1 MYARSYG
8 LIETLAPLHV
18 GASAGEEAG
27 NLNLIFRDA
36 FTQTGII
43 PGSSIRGRFR
53 AEARRA
59 DPVATKVWF
68 GAEAANDAK
77 EFSEALVKFEYASVV
92 WLPVFSPGQPVVWVS
107 SPRLLDR
114 YRRVINDATLKQL
127 PAAYTGS
134 PELRG
139 REQQGGKDQK
149 KTLFFNLGFMEVKPE
164 PALAHWIPK
173 GAEDTILEDRL
184 VVVDD
189 ADIGAIHDMA
199 LYRQSRVR
207 LEDDEKRVK
216 PGFFFNVEALPEG
229 SVLVFPIGIRPPTKD
244 GPPQTWEPFGSKNSG
259 EFYFGGLES
268 IGFGRCSV
276 TLFDCEVA

>member
-1 MYARSYG
+1 MYARRYG

-36 FTQTGII
+36 YTQTGMI

-59 DPVATKVWF
+59 DPEATKVWF

-77 EFSEALVKFEYASVV
+77 EFSEALVKFEYASLV

-114 YRRVINDATLKQL
+114 YRRVINDLSLKL
-127 PAAYTGS
+127 PAPYTAS
-134 PELRG
+134 PGLRA
-139 REQQGGKDQK
+139 RDQQGGKDQK
-149 KTLFFNLGFMEVKPE
+149 KTLFFNLGFMQVEPE
-164 PALAHWIPK
+164 PALARWIPK
-173 GAEDTILEDRL
+173 KGEKDTIPKDCL

-199 LYRQSRVR
+199 LYRQSRVK
-207 LEDDEKRVK
+207 LADNEKKVDGRA
-216 PGFFFNVEALPEG
+216 FFNVEALPEG
-229 SVLVFPIGIRPPTKD
+229 SVLVFPIGIRPPTKS
-244 GPPQTWEPFGSKNSG
+244 GPPDSWEPFGPSSTG
-259 EFYFGGLES
+259 ELYFGGLES
-268 IGFGRCSV
+268 IGFGRCNV
-276 TLFDCEVA
+276 TLFDEEVG